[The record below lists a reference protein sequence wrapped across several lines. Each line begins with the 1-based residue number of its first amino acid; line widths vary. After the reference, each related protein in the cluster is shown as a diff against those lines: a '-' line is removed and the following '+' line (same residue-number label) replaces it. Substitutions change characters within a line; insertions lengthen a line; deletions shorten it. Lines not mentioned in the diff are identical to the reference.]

1 MQRGFVALLLLAVLA
16 GGATAQADFQ
26 PKQIAGVLSQF
37 LQDTFQNEHLQAK
50 RKLLNYEFGAVSCH
64 LSSELLGDTTEC
76 ASCQHP
82 HKCFQ

>member
-1 MQRGFVALLLLAVLA
+1 MQRGVVALLLLAVLA

-50 RKLLNYEFGAVSCH
+50 RKLLSYDVGSVSCQSPWAWSH
-64 LSSELLGDTTEC
+64 W
-76 ASCQHP
+76 
-82 HKCFQ
+82 